1 MPKKGESLM
10 IKYNRGRRS
19 TVCYEQEGKIHHTH
33 LGIFQNLFQE
43 LLNTGGEHGWCGVC
57 LKNASPGTYGHCSY
71 DSHQLESTRELI
83 TKVKR
88 AKHWGFCS
96 DLCTTNDSQKHI
108 LKETQLTVLPVKDCA
123 GFNSSILSYDQ
134 NRELCAGNKIDYP
147 TMKVYIRKKRRRPK
161 NGRKYYF
168 VQTKDKNNTV
178 NKQIL
183 FHKMVLNC
191 I

>member
-1 MPKKGESLM
+1 MK
-10 IKYNRGRRS
+10 KYNRGRRS
-19 TVCYEQEGKIHHTH
+19 TVCYEQKGRVH
-33 LGIFQNLFQE
+33 LGIFQKLFHE

-57 LKNASPGTYGHCSY
+57 LKNASPGTYGHCTY
-71 DSHQLESTRELI
+71 ESPQRETTRELI

-96 DLCTTNDSQKHI
+96 DLCTVNTQKHT

-123 GFNSSILSYDQ
+123 GFNSSVLSYDQ

-147 TMKVYIRKKRRRPK
+147 TMKVYIRKKRRRPID
-161 NGRKYYF
+161 GRKYYF
-168 VQTKDKNNTV
+168 TRTKDKINTV
-178 NKQIL
+178 NTQLL
-183 FHKMVLNC
+183 FHMMGLNC

>member
-1 MPKKGESLM
+1 M
-10 IKYNRGRRS
+10 
-19 TVCYEQEGKIHHTH
+19 
-33 LGIFQNLFQE
+33 FQE
-43 LLNTGGEHGWCGVC
+43 LSNTGGEHGWCGVC

-96 DLCTTNDSQKHI
+96 DLCTTNDIQKHI

-161 NGRKYYF
+161 DGRKYYF

-178 NKQIL
+178 SVNKQIL
-183 FHKMVLNC
+183 FHKMGLNC